1 MSLLQKLIHQP
12 LARQSGTLLSGQVV
26 AQGIAL
32 LAYLV
37 LGRLFTPADMGLYN
51 IFYSY
56 IEVLIILSTCKYEL
70 AIVVAESDSEAQ
82 HIARLTLRLN
92 TIVSLVILT
101 VALVLYLT
109 HTAVSQLPPSLALL
123 IPPMVYFCGTTR
135 VYTFLSNRSKDF
147 RGISISNIITSA
159 SGVAA
164 KILMGLA
171 ALANTF
177 SSFLHTYGLPLGT
190 VLGKVAGNIYY
201 RLRVPA
207 PRISPDDTTSHRA
220 LLHKHRNF
228 PLFAMPKEF
237 VSSFSANLPFLWAA
251 AYFDSA
257 AIGLFGMALTFSMR
271 PINILANS
279 FESVFYASCS
289 DKLHSHQPIGRDIRR
304 FLLLLNAVA
313 VPVGVLA
320 FFAAEPLFV
329 FFIGPKWVGT
339 GYYFRCLLP
348 WMLVLLSVNSL
359 SFVANIFSTQRYD
372 FGFQLLQLALRIV
385 ALLIGIHH
393 ADIRLAVLL
402 FAAAS
407 TLVQLCQLLCYLLQ
421 IRHHDQVGPGADKS
435 TAHS

>member
-70 AIVVAESDSEAQ
+70 AIVVAESDSEAC
-82 HIARLTLRLN
+82 HLTRLTLRLN

-101 VALVLYLT
+101 AALILYLT
-109 HTAVSQLPPSLALL
+109 HTAVASLPPSLALF

-135 VYTFLSNRSKDF
+135 IYTFLCNRNKDY

-159 SGVAA
+159 SGVTA

-171 ALANTF
+171 ALASTF

-190 VLGKVAGNIYY
+190 VLGKIAGNLYY
-201 RLRVPA
+201 RQRVA
-207 PRISPDDTTSHRA
+207 ANNIKRAAKEDGMSSRA

-237 VSSFSANLPFLWAA
+237 ISSLSANLPFLWAA

-257 AIGLFGMALTFSMR
+257 AIGLFGMALAFSMR
-271 PINILANS
+271 PINILAGS

-289 DKLHSHQPIGRDIRR
+289 DKLHSQQPIGRDIRR

-313 VPVGVLA
+313 IPVAVIA
-320 FFAAEPLFV
+320 FFVAEPLFV

-348 WMLVLLSVNSL
+348 WMLVLLSTNSL
-359 SFVANIFSTQRYD
+359 AFVANIFSTQRYD
-372 FGFQLLQLALRIV
+372 FGFQLCQLVLRVV
-385 ALLIGIHH
+385 ALLIGIRL
-393 ADIRLAVLL
+393 ADIRLAILL
-402 FAAAS
+402 FASAS
-407 TLVQLCQLLCYLLQ
+407 ALVQLCQLLCYLIQ
-421 IRHHDQVGPGADKS
+421 ILRHDRLLN
-435 TAHS
+435 TE